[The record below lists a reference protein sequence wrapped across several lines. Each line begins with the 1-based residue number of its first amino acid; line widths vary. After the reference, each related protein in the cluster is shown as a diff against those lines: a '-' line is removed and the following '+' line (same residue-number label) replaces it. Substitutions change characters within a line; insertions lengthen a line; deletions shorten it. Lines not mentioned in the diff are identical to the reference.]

1 MKLWKFVL
9 CVFALVLALLEIYL
23 ACVFF
28 YQQLI
33 VFALFVIFLALTA
46 TIY

>member
-1 MKLWKFVL
+1 MKFWKFVL
-9 CVFALVLALLEIYL
+9 CVAALILSLAAIYF

-33 VFALFVIFLALTA
+33 VFALFIIFLALAA

>member
-1 MKLWKFVL
+1 MKPWKFVL
-9 CVFALVLALLEIYL
+9 CVFALVLALLAIYF

-28 YQQLI
+28 YRQLI
-33 VFALFVIFLALTA
+33 VFALFVISLALAA

>member
-9 CVFALVLALLEIYL
+9 CIAALVMSLVAIYF

-33 VFALFVIFLALTA
+33 VFALFVIFLALAA